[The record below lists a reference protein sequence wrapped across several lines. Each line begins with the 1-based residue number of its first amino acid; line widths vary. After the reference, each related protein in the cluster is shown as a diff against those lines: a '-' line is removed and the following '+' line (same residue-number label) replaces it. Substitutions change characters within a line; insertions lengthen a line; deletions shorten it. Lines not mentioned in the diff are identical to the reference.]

1 MLKFICDLSSPDIT
15 AHRLYQ
21 AGVQRNGGNLTVD
34 LHRVHRFLQDPF
46 SSVVRHGH
54 RAVNHDGRP
63 LSVGTG
69 SGVGSTSYNAYPRTH
84 GRTGAPGHLG
94 PQVGG
99 VPPDLA
105 TLRAFYSVAPRV
117 LYRHQ
122 QIALDVLGLIRF
134 DAKADSPR
142 VLQALCEK
150 VRAASMLISS
160 CRRRVSFPMNVA
172 TYCPRF
178 TMTP

>member
-1 MLKFICDLSSPDIT
+1 MC
-15 AHRLYQ
+15 
-21 AGVQRNGGNLTVD
+21 
-34 LHRVHRFLQDPF
+34 
-46 SSVVRHGH
+46 
-54 RAVNHDGRP
+54 GRP
-63 LSVGTG
+63 LDKPQRVPAA
-69 SGVGSTSYNAYPRTH
+69 VLE
-84 GRTGAPGHLG
+84 HLCV
-94 PQVGG
+94 QVGG
-99 VPPDLA
+99 SPPDLA
-105 TLRAFYSVAPRV
+105 TLRAFYSDAPRV

-150 VRAASMLISS
+150 VRAASMPISS

>member
-99 VPPDLA
+99 GA
-105 TLRAFYSVAPRV
+105 TGLGDTARV
-117 LYRHQ
+117 LFR
-122 QIALDVLGLIRF
+122 
-134 DAKADSPR
+134 
-142 VLQALCEK
+142 C
-150 VRAASMLISS
+150 
-160 CRRRVSFPMNVA
+160 A
-172 TYCPRF
+172 TRSVPAP
-178 TMTP
+178 TD